1 MRDESMEFK
10 NSRVKVSATFNCW
23 LKLAFT
29 QSESLLRLQGL

>member
-10 NSRVKVSATFNCW
+10 NSRAKTSGNFNCW

-29 QSESLLRLQGL
+29 QSEFFLRLQGL